1 MEFLERRLL
10 PVAGRIAE
18 QRHLQAIRE
27 GIGLVMPLLIAG
39 SAFLIV
45 ACFPVPGYAE
55 AMASWFGPQWQEK
68 LLYPVTATYGVMSI
82 LVAFGV
88 ACRLAE
94 KYQLDALPPGVVAVA
109 AFLLVTP
116 IRVLPGPGGDPAGGP
131 GPATAGAGAGAT
143 GAIPLHW
150 TASGGLFAAIL
161 VAVLATE
168 IYRLV
173 DRLATRGDIP
183 IRLPAGAPPA
193 VARSWAALMPGFVVL
208 LAAWLVR
215 LGLEA
220 TPFASL
226 PAAASVLLAWP
237 LGSLAGS
244 LPGALLAVL
253 AAQLFWSTGLHGP
266 AIVESVLL
274 PVWLVL
280 MDQNRQAIQ
289 TGAEVLPHVVT
300 PQFFQLWVQ
309 VGGAGATLAPVLL
322 MLFRARSRQLRDL
335 GRLALGPA
343 LFNVNE
349 PVIFG
354 LPIVMNPLLVVPFV
368 VAPLAVTLIS
378 YLAMEAGLV
387 ARPAGVAVPW
397 TMPIILGGYLA
408 TGGRVSGAV
417 LQVVN
422 LVVAGLIYDPF
433 IRAWDRQKLAE
444 ERE

>member
-1 MEFLERRLL
+1 
-10 PVAGRIAE
+10 
-18 QRHLQAIRE
+18 
-27 GIGLVMPLLIAG
+27 
-39 SAFLIV
+39 
-45 ACFPVPGYAE
+45 
-55 AMASWFGPQWQEK
+55 
-68 LLYPVTATYGVMSI
+68 
-82 LVAFGV
+82 
-88 ACRLAE
+88 
-94 KYQLDALPPGVVAVA
+94 
-109 AFLLVTP
+109 
-116 IRVLPGPGGDPAGGP
+116 
-131 GPATAGAGAGAT
+131 
-143 GAIPLHW
+143 
-150 TASGGLFAAIL
+150 
-161 VAVLATE
+161 
-168 IYRLV
+168 
-173 DRLATRGDIP
+173 
-183 IRLPAGAPPA
+183 
-193 VARSWAALMPGFVVL
+193 
-208 LAAWLVR
+208 
-215 LGLEA
+215 
-220 TPFASL
+220 
-226 PAAASVLLAWP
+226 
-237 LGSLAGS
+237 
-244 LPGALLAVL
+244 
-253 AAQLFWSTGLHGP
+253 
-266 AIVESVLL
+266 
-274 PVWLVL
+274 
-280 MDQNRQAIQ
+280 
-289 TGAEVLPHVVT
+289 VVT